1 MGIFVGIAE
10 TESIKRIENQA
21 LGLKLDPVHAS
32 AKALPMLRLCL
43 EAIKLNIAL
52 PWLAPNA
59 YGSQVSIERA
69 YNIRTLSLGRTK
81 QANQS
86 GRDFQET

>member
-1 MGIFVGIAE
+1 MGIAE
-10 TESIKRIENQA
+10 MESIKRIENQA

-52 PWLAPNA
+52 PW
-59 YGSQVSIERA
+59 YSSKCVWE
-69 YNIRTLSLGRTK
+69 
-81 QANQS
+81 S
-86 GRDFQET
+86 GLD